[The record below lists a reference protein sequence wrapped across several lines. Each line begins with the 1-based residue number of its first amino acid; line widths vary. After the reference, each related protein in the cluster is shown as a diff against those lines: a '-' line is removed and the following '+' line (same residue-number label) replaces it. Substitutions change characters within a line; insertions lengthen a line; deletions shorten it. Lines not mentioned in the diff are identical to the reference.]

1 MDKIIII
8 DDSGIQKELEK
19 FLIANK
25 KHIRLSSDM
34 DELSLGNNSIL
45 SEIIKRYEDKH
56 KLKIQ
61 TKDKIRFYKSNEII
75 RFEAKQDKTII
86 FLSNNTTSEIDE
98 SIEGIEQQLQ
108 NFSFIRIHKNHIINV
123 NFISKIYGNFDNQ
136 IELTNGETIPVTKN
150 RKKQIMDS
158 LNKHIQ

>member
-1 MDKIIII
+1 MDRIFII
-8 DDSGIQKELEK
+8 DDDGIKEKLEK

-25 KHIRLSSDM
+25 KHIRLNSDM

-86 FLSNNTTSEIDE
+86 FLSDNTTSEIDKSINDIE
-98 SIEGIEQQLQ
+98 SQLKS
-108 NFSFIRIHKNHIINV
+108 FFFIRTHENHIINV
-123 NFISKIYGNFDNQ
+123 NYISKIYGDSDEL
-136 IELTNGETIPVTKN
+136 IELLNGETVPVTIN
-150 RKKQIMDS
+150 RKKYIMNF
-158 LNKHIQ
+158 LNKHI

>member
-8 DDSGIQKELEK
+8 DDSGIQNELEK

-34 DELSLGNNSIL
+34 DELSLSNNSIL

-61 TKDKIRFYKSNEII
+61 TKNKIRFYKSNEII

-86 FLSNNTTSEIDE
+86 FLSDNTTYEIDV
-98 SIEGIEQQLQ
+98 SIDGIDSQLKS
-108 NFSFIRIHKNHIINV
+108 FSFIRIHDNHIINM
-123 NFISKIYGNFDNQ
+123 NYISKISGNFNAQ
-136 IELTNGETIPVTKN
+136 IELTNRETIPVAKN
-150 RKKQIMDS
+150 RKKHIMDS
-158 LNKHIQ
+158 LNKHI